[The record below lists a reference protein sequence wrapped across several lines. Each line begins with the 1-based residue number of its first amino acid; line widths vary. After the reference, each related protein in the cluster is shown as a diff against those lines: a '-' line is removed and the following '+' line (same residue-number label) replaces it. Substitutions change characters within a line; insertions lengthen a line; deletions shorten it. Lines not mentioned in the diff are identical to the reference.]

1 MTTHTLQTP
10 DGTLTYDV
18 HGPLPTPGGRP
29 PLFMVGAPMSADGF
43 ATLVSLVPDRTVVT
57 YDVRGL
63 GRSVRTD
70 GSDQHSPEQNAADH
84 HRIIETLG
92 VGAVEM
98 FASSGGAVSALA
110 LVAAHPDDVSLLV
123 AHEPPCLA
131 VLPDADAAFAAER
144 AVHATY
150 HARGWAA
157 GMAHFIAL
165 TSVHGEVPA
174 EFASAPAPDP
184 APFGLATE
192 DDGSRGDPLLS
203 GVSDA
208 ITAFRP
214 DVEALRAA
222 PTRVVLAAGV
232 ESEGTLTWR
241 TTEAVAALLGSQVVV
256 FPSHHGGFVGG
267 EGGYGGQPEAFAAR
281 LREVLD
287 AGTAEPAGVSPR
299 R

>member
-10 DGTLTYDV
+10 DGTLAYDV
-18 HGPLPTPGGRP
+18 HGPLPTPDGRP
-29 PLFMVGAPMSADGF
+29 PLLMVGAPMGADGF
-43 ATLVSLVPDRTVVT
+43 STLLALMPERTVVT

-70 GSDQHSPEQNAADH
+70 GSDQHSPEQNADDH
-84 HRIIETLG
+84 HRIIEALDAG
-92 VGAVEM
+92 PVDM

-110 LVAAHPDDVSLLV
+110 LVAAHPEDVTQLV

-150 HARGWAA
+150 FESGWAA

-165 TSVHGEVPA
+165 TSVHGEVPP
-174 EFASAPAPDP
+174 EFATSPAPDP
-184 APFGLATE
+184 TAFGMTME

-208 ITAFRP
+208 ITAFHP
-214 DVEALRAA
+214 DAEALRSA
-222 PTRVVLAAGV
+222 PTRIVLAAGI
-232 ESEGTLTWR
+232 ESKDTLTWR
-241 TTEAVAALLGSQVVV
+241 TTEAVAALLGSEVAV
-256 FPSHHGGFVGG
+256 FPSHHGGFMGG
-267 EGGYGGQPEAFAAR
+267 EYGYGGQPEAFATR

-287 AGTAEPAGVSPR
+287 GDPASA
-299 R
+299 

>member
-1 MTTHTLQTP
+1 MTTTHTLQTP

-18 HGPLPTPGGRP
+18 RGPLPTADGRP
-29 PLFMVGAPMSADGF
+29 PLFMVGSPMGADGF
-43 ATLVSLVPDRTVVT
+43 ATLASLMPDRTVVT

-70 GSDQHSPEQNAADH
+70 GSDRLSPELNAADQQS
-84 HRIIETLG
+84 IIEALG
-92 VGAVEM
+92 AGPVEV

-110 LVAAHPDDVSLLV
+110 LVAAHPEDVTLLV

-131 VLPDADAAFAAER
+131 VLPDAEAAFAAER

-150 HARGWAA
+150 ASRGWAS
-157 GMAHFIAL
+157 GMAHFIAM
-165 TSVHGEVPA
+165 TSVQGEISA

-184 APFGLATE
+184 AVFGMTMP

-214 DVEALRAA
+214 DVDALRAA
-222 PTRVVLAAGV
+222 PTEVVLAAGI
-232 ESEGTLTWR
+232 ESEDTLTWR
-241 TTEAVAALLGSQVVV
+241 TTGAVAALLGQELVV
-256 FPSHHGGFVGG
+256 FPSIHGGFISS
-267 EGGYGGQPEAFAAR
+267 EGAYGGQPDAFAAR

-287 AGTAEPAGVSPR
+287 AGR
-299 R
+299 

>member
-1 MTTHTLQTP
+1 MTTTHALQTP
-10 DGTLTYDV
+10 AGTLTYDV
-18 HGPLPTPGGRP
+18 HGALPTADGRA
-29 PLFMVGAPMSADGF
+29 PLFMVGAPMGADGF
-43 ATLVSLVPDRTVVT
+43 ATLASLLPDRTVVT

-70 GSDQHSPEQNAADH
+70 GSATQTPEQNADDH
-84 HRIIETLG
+84 HRIIEALG
-92 VGAVEM
+92 AGPVEV

-110 LVAAHPDDVSLLV
+110 LVAAHPQDVTTLV

-150 HARGWAA
+150 ASHGWAA

-165 TSVHGEVPA
+165 TSVQGELTH

-184 APFGLATE
+184 AMFGMAME

-214 DVEALRAA
+214 DVEALQAA
-222 PTRVVLAAGV
+222 PTRIVMAAGI
-232 ESEGTLTWR
+232 ESKGTLTWR
-241 TTEAVAALLGSQVVV
+241 TTEAVADLLGTEVEV
-256 FPSHHGGFVGG
+256 FPSNHGGFVSS
-267 EGGYGGQPEAFAAR
+267 EGGYGGQPEAFATR

-287 AGTAEPAGVSPR
+287 TGR
-299 R
+299 

>member
-1 MTTHTLQTP
+1 MTTTHALQTP
-10 DGTLTYDV
+10 AGTLTYDV
-18 HGPLPTPGGRP
+18 HGPLPTADGRA
-29 PLFMVGAPMSADGF
+29 PLFMVGAPMGADGF
-43 ATLVSLVPDRTVVT
+43 ATLASLLPDRTVVT

-70 GSDQHSPEQNAADH
+70 GSATQTPEQNADDH
-84 HRIIETLG
+84 HRIIEALG
-92 VGAVEM
+92 AGPVEV

-110 LVAAHPDDVSLLV
+110 LVAAHPQDVTTLV

-150 HARGWAA
+150 ASHGWAA

-165 TSVHGEVPA
+165 TSVQGELTD

-184 APFGLATE
+184 AMFGMAME

-214 DVEALRAA
+214 DVEALQAA
-222 PTRVVLAAGV
+222 PTRIVMAAGI
-232 ESEGTLTWR
+232 ESKGTLTWR
-241 TTEAVAALLGSQVVV
+241 TTEAVADLLGTEVEV
-256 FPSHHGGFVGG
+256 FPSNHGGFVSS
-267 EGGYGGQPEAFAAR
+267 EGGYGGQPEAFATR

-287 AGTAEPAGVSPR
+287 TGR
-299 R
+299 